1 MNGICFDP
9 FKDIDLLLL
18 KHSIQLLIC
27 FKAEKAQNKY
37 CNDQFLYSASNAFT
51 LCDINDLAST
61 NKKKD
66 NNQSFFIKVQKHL
79 KTLKQLH

>member
-37 CNDQFLYSASNAFT
+37 FNDQFLYSTSNALT
-51 LCDINDLAST
+51 LCGNSDFAST
-61 NKKKD
+61 NKNKE
-66 NNQSFFIKVQKHL
+66 NNLLMFILFLYLEQ
-79 KTLKQLH
+79 

>member
-37 CNDQFLYSASNAFT
+37 CNDQFLYSTSNELT
-51 LCDINDLAST
+51 LCDNNSNSDFAST
-61 NKKKD
+61 NKNKE
-66 NNQSFFIKVQKHL
+66 NNQIFLSKYKNI
-79 KTLKQLH
+79 

>member
-37 CNDQFLYSASNAFT
+37 FNDQFLYSTSNALM
-51 LCDINDLAST
+51 LCDNSDFAST
-61 NKKKD
+61 NKKKE
-66 NNQSFFIKVQKHL
+66 NNQTFLSKYKNI
-79 KTLKQLH
+79 